1 MNVLITGASRG
12 IGKSIAEIYSTNG
25 YDVECPTHKELDL
38 SDTDSIKSYVEKMK
52 EFPLDAIVNNA
63 GINEITEL
71 ESATDEQI
79 ESMYTVDLIGPTL
92 LLRGSI
98 SRLKKS
104 NYGRIVN
111 IGSIWAVVSKTGRSL
126 YSASKNGLHGLTNAL
141 AIELAPNNI
150 LINTVCPGFTLTD
163 LTRKNNTSEQIEQI
177 CKNIPLNRMAN
188 PEEIAKLVYFLGS
201 TENTYITGQKIT
213 IDGGFTIQ

>member
-1 MNVLITGASRG
+1 MNVLITGASKG
-12 IGKSIAEIYSTNG
+12 IGKAIAKIYSTNG
-25 YDVECPTHKELDL
+25 YNVECPTHEELDL
-38 SDTDSIKSYVEKMK
+38 SNPNSIKRYVEKMK
-52 EFPLDAIVNNA
+52 DFPLDSIVNNA

-71 ESATDEQI
+71 ENASDEQI
-79 ESMYTVDLIGPTL
+79 NSMYTVDLIGPTL
-92 LLRGSI
+92 LLRGAI
-98 SRLKKS
+98 PRLKKS
-104 NYGRIVN
+104 NSGRIVN

-126 YSASKNGLHGLTNAL
+126 YSASKNGLHGITNAL

-150 LINTVCPGFTLTD
+150 LVNTVCPGFTLTD

-188 PEEIAKLVYFLGS
+188 PDEIAKIVYFLGS

-213 IDGGFTIQ
+213 VDGGFTIQ

>member
-1 MNVLITGASRG
+1 MNVLITGASKG
-12 IGKSIAEIYSTNG
+12 IGKAIAEIYSTNG
-25 YDVECPTHKELDL
+25 YNIECPTHEELDL
-38 SDTDSIKSYVEKMK
+38 SDANSIKRYVEKK
-52 EFPLDAIVNNA
+52 KDFSLDAIVNNA

-71 ESATDEQI
+71 ENATDEQI
-79 ESMYTVDLIGPTL
+79 NSMYTVDLIGPTL
-92 LLRGSI
+92 LLRGAI
-98 SRLKKS
+98 PRLKKS
-104 NYGRIVN
+104 KSGRIVN

-126 YSASKNGLHGLTNAL
+126 YSASKNGLHGITNAL

-150 LINTVCPGFTLTD
+150 LVNTVCPGFTLTD

-188 PEEIAKLVYFLGS
+188 PDEIAKIVYFLGS
-201 TENTYITGQKIT
+201 TDNTYITGQKII